1 MLSSYKIT
9 TCNYNLMRA
18 LNKIANDIS
27 YCMRITNNNKD
38 NRFNLIKE
46 YVAYKKES
54 NTKSYVECKYA
65 ILIELSD
72 TIKHLINDRITN
84 EELNSYFIQFDTK
97 K

>member
-1 MLSSYKIT
+1 
-9 TCNYNLMRA
+9 MRA